1 MEIKLVEEI
10 SYDKKSGGWYYKDI
24 RYLFIRPE
32 TIVGIQKKVN
42 EICGEAKEAL
52 FSGGYTGGKLSAEKF
67 TKELGLSE
75 EEILAF
81 MCYMGTQLGWGRMEW
96 ELHEEKFVIRVHNS
110 PFAEAYGK
118 SDEGVCHLIEGVFAG
133 VGEIIFGKAVSEE
146 RLCKAKGDAY
156 CEIVVERR

>member
-10 SYDKKSGGWYYKDI
+10 SHDKESGGWYYKGI
-24 RYLFIRPE
+24 RYLLIRPE
-32 TIVGIQKKVN
+32 TIIGIQKKVN
-42 EICGEAKEAL
+42 EICGESKEAL

-67 TKELGLSE
+67 AKELGLSK

-81 MCYMGTQLGWGRMEW
+81 MCSMGTQLGWGKMEW
-96 ELHEEKFVIRVHNS
+96 ELREEKFVVRVHNS
-110 PFAEAYGK
+110 PFAEAYGNSTK
-118 SDEGVCHLIEGVFAG
+118 GVCHLIEGVFAG

-146 RLCKAKGDAY
+146 RLCKAKGDDY